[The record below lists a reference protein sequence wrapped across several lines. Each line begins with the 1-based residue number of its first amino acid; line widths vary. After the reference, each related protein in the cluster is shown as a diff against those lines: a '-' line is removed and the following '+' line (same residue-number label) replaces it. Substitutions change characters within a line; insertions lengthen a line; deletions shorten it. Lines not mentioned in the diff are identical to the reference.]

1 MNNEKLLKK
10 TIEIVE
16 LFELFNK
23 VNFQDMYNGLNINEV
38 HSIDFIGNNSNPKL
52 TDIANFLNI
61 TRGGA
66 TKITKRLINE
76 GYIQDYKLYENKK
89 EKYFKLTTIGND
101 IFNKHKLIHEESIR
115 KDSRIFSELSK
126 EEKIIAFKFLD
137 ILENDLINKL
147 KSNKV

>member
-1 MNNEKLLKK
+1 MNNEKLLRK

-23 VNFQDMYNGLNINEV
+23 ENFQHMYNGLSINEV
-38 HSIDFIGNNSNPKL
+38 HAIDFIGSRINPKL
-52 TDIANFLNI
+52 TDIANFLKI

-76 GYIQDYKLYENKK
+76 GYIQDYKLPENKK
-89 EKYFKLTTIGND
+89 EKYFKLTNMGND

-115 KDSRIFSELSK
+115 KNSTIFSKLSK
-126 EEKIIAFKFLD
+126 EEKITVFKFLD
-137 ILENDLINKL
+137 ILETDLINKL
-147 KSNKV
+147 KSKHV

>member
-1 MNNEKLLKK
+1 MSNEKLLIK

-23 VNFQDMYNGLNINEV
+23 ANFQDIYNGLNINEV
-38 HSIDFIGNNSNPKL
+38 HSIDFIGSNINPKL
-52 TDIANFLNI
+52 TDVANFLNI

-76 GYIQDYKLYENKK
+76 GYIQDYKLHENKK
-89 EKYFKLTTIGND
+89 EKYFKLTKTGND

-115 KDSRIFSELSK
+115 KDSRIFSGLSK
-126 EEKIIAFKFLD
+126 EEKIAVFRFLD
-137 ILENDLINKL
+137 ILETDLINKL
-147 KSNKV
+147 KSKHV

>member
-1 MNNEKLLKK
+1 MNNEKLLIK

-23 VNFQDMYNGLNINEV
+23 ANFQDIYNGLNINEV
-38 HSIDFIGNNSNPKL
+38 HTIDFIGGSINPKL
-52 TDIANFLNI
+52 TDVANFLNI

-66 TKITKRLINE
+66 TKITKRLING
-76 GYIQDYKLYENKK
+76 GYIQDYKLDENKK
-89 EKYFKLTTIGND
+89 EKYFKLTNTGND

-126 EEKIIAFKFLD
+126 EEKITIFKFLD
-137 ILENDLINKL
+137 ILESDLINKL
-147 KSNKV
+147 KSRHI

>member
-1 MNNEKLLKK
+1 MNNEKLLIK

-23 VNFQDMYNGLNINEV
+23 SNFQDIYSGLNINEV
-38 HSIDFIGNNSNPKL
+38 HTIDFIGGSINPKL
-52 TDIANFLNI
+52 TDVANFLNI

-66 TKITKRLINE
+66 TKITKRLING
-76 GYIQDYKLYENKK
+76 GYIQDYKLDENKK
-89 EKYFKLTTIGND
+89 EKYFKLTNTGND

-126 EEKIIAFKFLD
+126 EEKITIFKFLD
-137 ILENDLINKL
+137 ILESDLINKL
-147 KSNKV
+147 KSRHI